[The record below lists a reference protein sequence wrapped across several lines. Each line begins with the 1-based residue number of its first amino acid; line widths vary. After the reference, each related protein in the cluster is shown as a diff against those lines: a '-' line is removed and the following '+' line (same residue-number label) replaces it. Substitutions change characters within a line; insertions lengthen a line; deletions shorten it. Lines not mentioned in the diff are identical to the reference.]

1 MHSVLGGA
9 PGYRA
14 LADAPQNEAE
24 FPTWVQRTVL
34 DPALALHS
42 RAETEGTASSIGS
55 LLGRERGAMTHQLD
69 VLESTSYVTRSED
82 MLQPR
87 TPTPTLT
94 DPIVRF
100 SQLITL
106 PFVPLIE
113 DGRAA
118 VAWAAG
124 HPTFHAKILGPHF
137 EEPARFWT
145 GRHAR
150 DEADGLEIG
159 PQYSAILPLL
169 LGLKERGCGLS
180 KDTTLLF
187 GLEGW
192 RWLKWPLDS
201 RRG

>member
-34 DPALALHS
+34 DPALTLHS

-124 HPTFHAKILGPHF
+124 RPTFHARSSARTSKSPPDSGPAAT
-137 EEPARFWT
+137 PATKPTASGDRAAVLCDPAVASGT
-145 GRHAR
+145 EG
-150 DEADGLEIG
+150 
-159 PQYSAILPLL
+159 
-169 LGLKERGCGLS
+169 ERLRLVQGY
-180 KDTTLLF
+180 DVAV
-187 GLEGW
+187 
-192 RWLKWPLDS
+192 RA
-201 RRG
+201 